1 MQIRLKNIGIIK
13 DSTLTLDGL
22 TVITGKNNSGKTTV
36 GKTLYAML
44 DAVSDLQEK
53 GWIDRSSYVERQLNT
68 VEMTLMEGFRLFNQE
83 ATPEF
88 SKYPALCT
96 MLFDDFDMRIPWKE
110 MEEYAHKVEEE
121 LREIDSSLMDPYRR
135 ERRIRRFDEKA
146 KVWRIDRVPGNF
158 NIQRQQALEILEQT
172 FTALNRD
179 PELID
184 YARESINQTLRTEFS
199 GQIQPV
205 RAPNVV
211 SLVDLSEAGEN
222 SPVYFHFSVKDNS
235 LVNDGDP
242 VFWSIPVKKAYMVDD
257 PFILDAPVRRPLLR
271 NSSREMEDSILDLSR
286 IQPHNQKLRQA
297 LREPATVNIFEQ
309 TVLDED
315 LKTIKAQMD
324 SVVSGSFEFSNE
336 SDYYIQNGAKIK
348 LSNMATGSKM
358 FSIIKILLE
367 KGKLDRTAMLILDE
381 PEAHLHPQWQNAFA
395 EVIVLLVKELGVHV
409 LLTTHS
415 PNFMLALDAH
425 MRKHSLTD
433 RTNFYQTEAIKGG
446 FVQYQ
451 CVNDDMGRIYDDFL
465 RYLSEMKELRDRC
478 LYGGEAER

>member
-68 VEMTLMEGFRLFNQE
+68 VEVTLMEGFRLFNQE

-110 MEEYAHKVEEE
+110 MGEYAHKVEEE

-158 NIQRQQALEILEQT
+158 DIQRQQALEILEQT

-222 SPVYFHFSVKDNS
+222 SPVYFHFS
-235 LVNDGDP
+235 
-242 VFWSIPVKKAYMVDD
+242 F
-257 PFILDAPVRRPLLR
+257 
-271 NSSREMEDSILDLSR
+271 
-286 IQPHNQKLRQA
+286 
-297 LREPATVNIFEQ
+297 
-309 TVLDED
+309 
-315 LKTIKAQMD
+315 
-324 SVVSGSFEFSNE
+324 
-336 SDYYIQNGAKIK
+336 
-348 LSNMATGSKM
+348 
-358 FSIIKILLE
+358 
-367 KGKLDRTAMLILDE
+367 
-381 PEAHLHPQWQNAFA
+381 
-395 EVIVLLVKELGVHV
+395 
-409 LLTTHS
+409 
-415 PNFMLALDAH
+415 
-425 MRKHSLTD
+425 
-433 RTNFYQTEAIKGG
+433 
-446 FVQYQ
+446 
-451 CVNDDMGRIYDDFL
+451 
-465 RYLSEMKELRDRC
+465 
-478 LYGGEAER
+478 